1 VSVRVR
7 TELSNA
13 GTAGSKSGNQVMQG
27 VVNLPLAS
35 NAAIRIA
42 GFGNLRQG
50 PDYNLTSG
58 KYTANDTWGT
68 RGHLLWQPT
77 ERLTVNLIGDYT
89 QSRVTNGGDFF
100 TFVKANGAAAFP
112 LAAGVPD
119 NVSANLA
126 SCGITAAEGNRN
138 FCTSA
143 NYVDHTYS
151 GGASLQVD
159 YQADPFTITSISAY
173 RKSLESGSAAATSV
187 FRADPLLLQVANGD
201 VHRPIDLFTQELRI
215 SSPSGQTV
223 EYTGGLFYSNQI
235 QSRTPE
241 PLTVS
246 IHPAPGVFIP
256 VASGGTGPSASPTPR
271 WRSMASHHPCQRQ
284 AAPDRGRALHLGR
297 AEAGHLGGQCGRF
310 AQQPHRARCE
320 PLLVEGGR
328 AI

>member
-271 WRSMASHHPCQRQ
+271 WRSMARPPSMPATSC
-284 AAPDRGRALHLGR
+284 A
-297 AEAGHLGGQCGRF
+297 
-310 AQQPHRARCE
+310 
-320 PLLVEGGR
+320 
-328 AI
+328 